1 MDNKLQP
8 VIIIVA
14 FNRIHTLRRILNS
27 LSASVCPTGTKLIIS
42 IDSDGKNQAVAEL
55 ANQYRWKFGEKE
67 VIYHKENLG
76 MRKHY
81 NFCGDLSYK
90 YGSVIML
97 EDDMVVSP
105 YFYKF
110 AQESLNYYTGSED
123 IAGISLYHLPY
134 TEASKLPFIPINDD
148 SDVYFAQVPCSLSM
162 TYCANHWSNFRKW
175 FDLSPDL
182 TKINGLPMIV
192 TNNWSKSSWKKY
204 MYGYM
209 VEKNK
214 YFVYPQVSYSSNFN
228 DEGTNMVTKTYWGQV
243 GLQMSPKEIKFKS
256 LEDSVN
262 IYDAYSEILPDR
274 LLRLNPALKDYDF
287 EVDLYGQKESF
298 SKEYVL
304 TSKRC
309 EKSIRGYER
318 AMKPQELNIV
328 YDIPGD
334 EFNLAKKEDV
344 KFSLKDIKDLI
355 HKTMAVEDFIK
366 IFSYY
371 YTTVSDTKVL
381 TGIIKF
387 RFKKKLLRLFG
398 IAK

>member
-1 MDNKLQP
+1 MDNNLQP
-8 VIIIVA
+8 VIVIVA
-14 FNRIHTLRRILNS
+14 FNRIHTLQRILNS
-27 LSASVCPTGTKLIIS
+27 LSVAVCPEGTKLIIS
-42 IDSDGKNQAVAEL
+42 IDSDGKNQAVVEL
-55 ANQYRWKFGEKE
+55 ADQYNWKSGEKE

-110 AQESLNYYTGSED
+110 AQESLNYYHNSED

-134 TEASKLPFIPINDD
+134 TEAAKLPFIPLTDD
-148 SDVYFAQVPCSLSM
+148 SDVHFTQVPCSLSM

-192 TNNWSKSSWKKY
+192 TKNWSKSSWKKY

-214 YFVYPQVSYSSNFN
+214 FFVYPQVSYSSNFN
-228 DEGTNMVTKTYWGQV
+228 DMGTNMVSKTYWGQV
-243 GLQMSPKEIKFKS
+243 SLQMVPKKIKFKS
-256 LEDSVN
+256 LQDSLNV
-262 IYDAYSEILPDR
+262 YDAYSEILPDR
-274 LLRLNPALKDYDF
+274 LKRMNTELKDYDF

-304 TSKRC
+304 TSKQC
-309 EKSIRGYER
+309 KKSIKGYER

-328 YDIPGD
+328 YNIEGD
-334 EFNLAKKEDV
+334 EFLLAKKEDV
-344 KFSLKDIKDLI
+344 IFSLKDIRNLI
-355 HKTMAVEDFIK
+355 LRRMKVEEFIK
-366 IFSYY
+366 IFNFY
-371 YTTVSDTKVL
+371 YTTVYDTRILINILKL
-381 TGIIKF
+381 
-387 RFKKKLLRLFG
+387 RSKKR
-398 IAK
+398 IAKFFGR